1 MAKAYK
7 KATAGAKAEAK
18 KKKKRSLI
26 GEYYYEEFSTE
37 FWKEPGIYFVIF
49 FFRSCV

>member
-1 MAKAYK
+1 M
-7 KATAGAKAEAK
+7 AGAKVGV

-26 GEYYYEEFSTE
+26 GEHYYEEFSTE

-49 FFRSCV
+49 FFRSCI